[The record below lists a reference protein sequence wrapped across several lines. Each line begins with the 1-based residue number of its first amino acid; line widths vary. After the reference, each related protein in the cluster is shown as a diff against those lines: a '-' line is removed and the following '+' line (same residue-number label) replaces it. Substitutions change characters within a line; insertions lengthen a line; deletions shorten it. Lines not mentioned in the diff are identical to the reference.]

1 MSRNGSAFRQ
11 FLLLFLSTLAAFA
24 LMLKLDLAGRLAY
37 SIEKARLRALRDTL
51 PSEEELA
58 RMATPSRRV
67 AAAVSPSVVSITTE
81 RMVDWTS
88 QIRSLLDPNV
98 GTNGPDGDEL
108 TGPPHIPDDELHR
121 RFFEQGEDPPLAIRT
136 GVGSGFIFDADQG
149 LILTNH
155 HVVEDADVIR
165 VLLAD
170 GRQCEARLVGS
181 DPKTDLAVIGIK
193 SDHLFSLPL
202 GDSTSMR
209 VGDEVF
215 AVGNPFGY
223 GGSFSRGIISA
234 RGRSN
239 IPLRGVYYQR
249 FLQTDAVINPGN
261 SGGPL
266 VNMRGEVIGI
276 NTAIASQSGTYD
288 GVGFAIPSERVRQL
302 LPQLVRGGPII
313 RGYLGIAMAEVRDWT
328 RQAEALHWDKS
339 TGIIIRGVL
348 ADTPAERDGLRVDD
362 ILINLNGEP
371 ILNMEEV
378 RETVALTPPG
388 TKITFD
394 VWRDAGHETV
404 QVEVGHQPEEFPRI
418 PLAPSRE
425 P

>member
-1 MSRNGSAFRQ
+1 MRRNGSAFRQ
-11 FLLLFLSTLAAFA
+11 FLLLFLSIIAAFA

-58 RMATPSRRV
+58 RLATPSRRV
-67 AAAVSPSVVSITTE
+67 AAIVSPSVVSITTE
-81 RMVDWTS
+81 RVVDWPS
-88 QIRSLLDPNV
+88 EIRSLLGPNV
-98 GTNGPDGDEL
+98 GSNGVDGNERTD
-108 TGPPHIPDDELHR
+108 PSDIPDDELHR
-121 RFFEQGEDPPLAIRT
+121 RFFERGEEPSLAIRT
-136 GVGSGFIFDADQG
+136 GVGSGFVFDADQG

-170 GRQCEARLVGS
+170 GRHEKARLVGS
-181 DPKTDLAVIGIK
+181 DPKTDLAVIGIE
-193 SDHLFSLPL
+193 SDHLFALPL
-202 GDSTSMR
+202 GDSTSAR

-223 GGSFSRGIISA
+223 GGSFSRGIVSA
-234 RGRSN
+234 KGRSN
-239 IPLRGVYYQR
+239 IPLLGVYYQR
-249 FLQTDAVINPGN
+249 FIQTDAVINPGN

-313 RGYLGIAMAEVRDWT
+313 RGYLGIAMADVRDWT
-328 RQAEALHWDKS
+328 PRAAKLHWDES
-339 TGIIIRGVL
+339 TGIIIRDVL
-348 ADTPAERDGLRVDD
+348 TDTPAERDGLRADD

-371 ILNMEEV
+371 ILDLEDV

-388 TKITFD
+388 SRITFD
-394 VWRDAGHETV
+394 IWRDARRQTL
-404 QVEVGHQPEEFPRI
+404 QVEVGRQPDDFPRI
-418 PLAPSRE
+418 PTRRGRE